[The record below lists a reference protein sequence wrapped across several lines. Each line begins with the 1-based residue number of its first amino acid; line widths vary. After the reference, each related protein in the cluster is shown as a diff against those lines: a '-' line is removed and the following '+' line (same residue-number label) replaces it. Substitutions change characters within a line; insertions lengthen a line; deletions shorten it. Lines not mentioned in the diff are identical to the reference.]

1 MSTLRKV
8 RIDETWNKDQARALN
23 EHHDDLLS
31 VLNGG
36 VRVADQFRG
45 LKTAVR
51 FNTDND
57 APKVGPFAVPPRW
70 VLCLG
75 ARTLTAPSEQ
85 VGGATVSWTMVGSNV
100 VITAISG
107 LTASTDYTVD
117 LLCLEG

>member
-8 RIDETWNKDQARALN
+8 RIEDTWSKDQARALN
-23 EHHDDLLS
+23 EHHTDLLAI
-31 VLNGG
+31 VNGG
-36 VRVADQFRG
+36 MRLKDQFSG
-45 LKTAVR
+45 VKVAVR

-57 APKVGPFAVPPRW
+57 APRVGPFTHPPRW

-75 ARTLTAPSEQ
+75 ARTTAAPSVQ
-85 VGGATVSWTMVGSNV
+85 VGGAAVSWTMEGANV
-100 VITAISG
+100 VVSAISG